1 MEVTQSN
8 FSEALK
14 IIDRLLPK
22 VPIPT
27 KRSYMAFDLEF
38 TGLRFEKFERDH
50 INYLPFEKYKKVNS
64 KTYS

>member
-1 MEVTQSN
+1 
-8 FSEALK
+8 
-14 IIDRLLPK
+14 
-22 VPIPT
+22 
-27 KRSYMAFDLEF
+27 MAFDLEF